1 MKLTAHQLALIIDT
15 LNHSLMV
22 SNWNGCYNTKSRE
35 KVRDD
40 IAAIM
45 DEMSVEI
52 LIGNANFTDDADA
65 GI

>member
-22 SNWNGCYNTKSRE
+22 SNWNGYYTAKSRE

-40 IAAIM
+40 IAMIM
-45 DEMSVEI
+45 EEMSVEI
-52 LIGNANFTDDADA
+52 VTGKANFTVDADA